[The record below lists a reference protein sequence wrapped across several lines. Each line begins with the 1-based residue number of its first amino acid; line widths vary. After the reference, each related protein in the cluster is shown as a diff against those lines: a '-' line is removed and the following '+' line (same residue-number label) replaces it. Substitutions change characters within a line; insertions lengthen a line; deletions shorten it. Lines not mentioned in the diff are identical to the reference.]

1 MESKD
6 LKDIKYDEN
15 ASEKGVLNKLI
26 GFVRKNARYFTA
38 AALFLFLVIVV
49 ACYTGEAEDTPTNI
63 EATTNQPEE
72 FEVNA
77 YPAVN
82 ELIQNYY
89 TAYAAGDLVTLN
101 TIATPISERE
111 QGYISLFSQYVEN
124 YQNMV
129 YYTKPGLDASSYM
142 VNVYVEVKF
151 EGVDTVAPGLDFFY
165 VRTREDGTL
174 YIDNLYSQYN
184 LKNNDNPLDTSIHNL
199 INEFERQEDVAALLQ
214 DVQGKFDAAVAA
226 DANLS
231 TMLSTTIPDAISAW
245 MAQLVAQNPPATEVP
260 QEGTEVPTEIE
271 VPTEPEVPV
280 ETPEEVPVETPEEP
294 PVESEVPEEPVTPEE
309 EQPEVSAIPEGTVI
323 RLEKT
328 TNIRKEMRAD
338 SKKVGV
344 AYMGEKV
351 TVVMSYAEGWTKV
364 EWKGKTG
371 YIRTDLLQ

>member
-6 LKDIKYDEN
+6 LKDIKQNEN
-15 ASEKGVLNKLI
+15 ASGKDALNKLI

-49 ACYTGEAEDTPTNI
+49 ACYTGETEDTPTNI
-63 EATTNQPEE
+63 EATINQPQE

-89 TAYAAGDLVTLN
+89 TAYAAGDLATLN

-111 QGYISLFSQYVEN
+111 QGYISLFSQYVES

-129 YYTKPGLDASSYM
+129 YYTKPGLDSSSYM

-199 INEFERQEDVAALLQ
+199 IDEFERQEDVAALLQ

-226 DANLS
+226 DTNLS

-260 QEGTEVPTEIE
+260 QEGTEVPTETE
-271 VPTEPEVPV
+271 VLV
-280 ETPEEVPVETPEEP
+280 ETPEEVPIETPEEP
-294 PVESEVPEEPVTPEE
+294 PVESEVPAEPVTPEE
-309 EQPEVSAIPEGTVI
+309 EQPTVSAIPEGTVI

-364 EWKGKTG
+364 KWKNKTG